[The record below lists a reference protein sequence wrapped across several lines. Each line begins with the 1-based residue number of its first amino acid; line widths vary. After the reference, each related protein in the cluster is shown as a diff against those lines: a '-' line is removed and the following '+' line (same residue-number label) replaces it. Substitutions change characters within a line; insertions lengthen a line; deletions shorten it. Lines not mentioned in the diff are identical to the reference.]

1 MKPDVKKI
9 IADIKATKGNR
20 KFCNGLA
27 GTLQDDNYASSICKY
42 VKTVT
47 PERIDLLIEYAEKL
61 ETEVTDMAVQL
72 ANADSKCRELAAESS
87 ELKDALSAV
96 IDRSN
101 EPDYQSIGMGCGVED
116 NGLQTDGYNAC
127 EYGWRE
133 AMDRIYS
140 EVIPDAIPE
149 TPATDAFLAEVK
161 REATEPLQKE
171 IEVLKKHLLMSVG
184 DIRDLID
191 YNAETGVL
199 TAKVNFS
206 GRQAGSVIGSQTWQ
220 GYYAFSLFGKKC
232 FAHRLAWL
240 LHYGEWPSQPID
252 HINGIKTDNSI
263 RNLRLC
269 SLSQNQFNKPT
280 QKNNTTGVKGVYWN
294 KRDKRYVASVQFNGK
309 KYSAGHHKDIESAK
323 EEVMKLREKLAGEFT
338 NHGEFELA
346 EQIRKGVQS

>member
-1 MKPDVKKI
+1 
-9 IADIKATKGNR
+9 
-20 KFCNGLA
+20 
-27 GTLQDDNYASSICKY
+27 
-42 VKTVT
+42 
-47 PERIDLLIEYAEKL
+47 
-61 ETEVTDMAVQL
+61 
-72 ANADSKCRELAAESS
+72 
-87 ELKDALSAV
+87 
-96 IDRSN
+96 
-101 EPDYQSIGMGCGVED
+101 
-116 NGLQTDGYNAC
+116 
-127 EYGWRE
+127 
-133 AMDRIYS
+133 
-140 EVIPDAIPE
+140 
-149 TPATDAFLAEVK
+149 
-161 REATEPLQKE
+161 
-171 IEVLKKHLLMSVG
+171 MSVG

>member
-1 MKPDVKKI
+1 MQEVKI
-9 IADIKATKGNR
+9 YTASPSDLSPPVQSES
-20 KFCNGLA
+20 FCVDMVLA
-27 GTLQDDNYASSICKY
+27 SD
-42 VKTVT
+42 
-47 PERIDLLIEYAEKL
+47 YAEL
-61 ETEVTDMAVQL
+61 EAKY
-72 ANADSKCRELAAESS
+72 AALAADNDKAMESLKQADAVVKLAHEKFSALAS
-87 ELKDALSAV
+87 ENAALKK
-96 IDRSN
+96 
-101 EPDYQSIGMGCGVED
+101 
-116 NGLQTDGYNAC
+116 
-127 EYGWRE
+127 
-133 AMDRIYS
+133 S
-140 EVIPDAIPE
+140 EVEFNEYCRRECEDVGDTWVDDFTE
-149 TPATDAFLAEVK
+149 TPATDTFLAEVTQ
-161 REATEPLQKE
+161 EAVESLKKE
-171 IEVLKKHLLMSVG
+171 IEWLKKQLLMSVG

-191 YNAETGVL
+191 YNPENGVL

-309 KYSAGHHKDIESAK
+309 KYSAGHHKDIDSAK
-323 EEVMKLREKLAGEFT
+323 EAVMKLREKLAGEFT

-346 EQIRKGVQS
+346 AQLRKGASL